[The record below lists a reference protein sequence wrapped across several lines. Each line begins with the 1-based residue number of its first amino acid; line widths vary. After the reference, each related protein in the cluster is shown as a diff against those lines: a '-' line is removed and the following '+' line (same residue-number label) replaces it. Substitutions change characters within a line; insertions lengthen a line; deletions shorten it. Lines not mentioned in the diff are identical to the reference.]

1 MDDKNELDGLKKEM
15 LIIDLVK
22 ANIFALFSMIPIVLI
37 YGIPYYLIWSKNFT
51 LVSFR
56 EIIRNNYTG
65 IFSGTFSILLIM
77 ILGIVVHELIH
88 GITWARFTKNGH
100 KSIKFGVLWK
110 MLTPYC
116 HCKEP
121 LLVKHYIIGAIM
133 PAIILGF
140 LPAIYSIL
148 TGNIGFLIFGIFFT
162 MAALGDFMI
171 IYLLRKENR
180 NSFVLDH
187 PSEAGC
193 FVYRKQS

>member
-1 MDDKNELDGLKKEM
+1 MEDQNELDGFKKEL

-22 ANIFALFSMIPIVLI
+22 ANIFAAFSIFPIVLI
-37 YGIPYYLIWSKNFT
+37 YGIPYYLVWSKKIN
-51 LVSFR
+51 LVSIR
-56 EIIRNNYTG
+56 ELIRNSYTEV
-65 IFSGTFSILLIM
+65 FSSTIVVFMIM

-88 GITWARFTKNGH
+88 GITWAMFAKNGH
-100 KSIKFGVLWK
+100 KSIKYGVLWK
-110 MLTPYC
+110 MATPYC

-121 LLVKHYIIGAIM
+121 LQVKHYIIGAIT

-140 LPAIYSIL
+140 FPAIYSIL
-148 TGNIGFLIFGIFFT
+148 TGNIGFLFFGIFFT

-171 IYLLRKENR
+171 INLLRKENL

-193 FVYRKQS
+193 FVFRKQV

>member
-1 MDDKNELDGLKKEM
+1 MGDKNELDGLKKEM

-22 ANIFALFSMIPIVLI
+22 ANIFALFSIIPIVLI
-37 YGIPYYLIWSKNFT
+37 YGIPYYLVWSKNFT

-100 KSIKFGVLWK
+100 KSIKYGVLWK

-121 LLVKHYIIGAIM
+121 LLVKHYIIGATM
-133 PAIILGF
+133 PAIVLGF

-193 FVYRKQS
+193 FVYRKES

>member
-1 MDDKNELDGLKKEM
+1 MGDKNELDGLKKEM

-37 YGIPYYLIWSKNFT
+37 YGIPYYLVWSKNFT

-65 IFSGTFSILLIM
+65 VFSGTFSILLIM

-88 GITWARFTKNGH
+88 GITWARFTKKGH
-100 KSIKFGVLWK
+100 KSIKYGVLWK

-121 LLVKHYIIGAIM
+121 LLVKHYIIGAIT

>member
-1 MDDKNELDGLKKEM
+1 MGDKNELDGLKKEM

-22 ANIFALFSMIPIVLI
+22 ANIFALFSMIPIILI
-37 YGIPYYLIWSKNFT
+37 YGFPYYLVWSKNFT

-65 IFSGTFSILLIM
+65 IFSGTFSIFLIV

-88 GITWARFTKNGH
+88 GITWARFAKNGH
-100 KSIKFGVLWK
+100 KSIKYGVLWK

-193 FVYRKQS
+193 FVYSKQS